1 MKRLFKTVMMTIA
14 GIVMMCLPTAANAKA
29 IMLSEFPDAAQQM
42 LKKNFS
48 GRKVAMSTMETNLFY
63 RNYNVVF
70 TNGDKVEFDS
80 DGNWKEIKCK
90 RSPVPKNLI
99 PQGIKNY
106 LKHHYTNTSVKE
118 IERYGS
124 KHEVKLSNGME
135 LTFDKDFRVIDIDD

>member
-1 MKRLFKTVMMTIA
+1 MHA
-14 GIVMMCLPTAANAKA
+14 HHNGAKA
-29 IMLSEFPDAAQQM
+29 IMVSDFPAAAQQT
-42 LKKNFS
+42 LKKNFT
-48 GRKVAMSTMETNLFY
+48 GRKVAMSTMENNLFSTSY
-63 RNYNVVF
+63 DVVF

-90 RSPVPKNLI
+90 HTAVPQALV

-106 LKHHYTNTSVKE
+106 LKHHYTNTSIRE

-124 KHEVKLSNGME
+124 KHEVKLSNGLE